1 MAKKTS
7 KASITDVDVEMSS
20 EVGSADT
27 ARTVRTSKVKA
38 KEEMP
43 DSDNPPE
50 GAVEV
55 RRNCSLFL
63 FDSLTS
69 SR

>member
-20 EVGSADT
+20 EVGSADM
-27 ARTVRTSKVKA
+27 ARTVRTLKVKA

-50 GAVEV
+50 GAIEV
-55 RRNCSLFL
+55 CRIVLYCCSI
-63 FDSLTS
+63 
-69 SR
+69 R